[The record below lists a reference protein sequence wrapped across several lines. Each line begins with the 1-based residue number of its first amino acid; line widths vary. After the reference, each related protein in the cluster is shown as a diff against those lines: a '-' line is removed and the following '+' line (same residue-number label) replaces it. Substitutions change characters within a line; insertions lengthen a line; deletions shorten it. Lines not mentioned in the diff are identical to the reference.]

1 MSSNLSQDRV
11 RWPGSG
17 SNVTSDNLPF
27 GYYLSEICDSDE
39 SSFENDCSSSAM
51 WAAKRLGYPIVDIEM
66 IDDNFYTCFEESVL
80 EYNRIINEFNIV
92 NNITDLQGLPQ
103 SEYKNLLGLS
113 VRGTGLPYNVEL
125 SKQYG
130 SEAMVGGDV
139 EVYKDYIDIT
149 GSTSSNINQTF
160 DLNEL
165 FGDKIHHLT
174 GSRIEVRRVFHQ
186 RPPAVARIYDPF
198 SMTGMSYSN
207 VLQEMGFAG
216 YSPAT
221 QFLMTPIFEDL
232 ERIQAIE
239 FNDTIRK
246 SQYSFEVLGNNK
258 LKIFPIPTRSFKLYI
273 EYTIDSDK
281 NITNFKSG
289 SNYEYISDP
298 SDVPYETCTYCK
310 INQAGKQW
318 IKKYFLALC
327 KETLGRIISKYSIVP
342 IPGGEVQLDGAE
354 LRNEANEEKTSLQ
367 EKLRDLLEKTLRNS
381 QLENKSKESENTNKM
396 LSYVPVKIYIG

>member
-174 GSRIEVRRVFHQ
+174 GSRIE
-186 RPPAVARIYDPF
+186 
-198 SMTGMSYSN
+198 GMSYSN

-327 KETLGRIISKYSIVP
+327 KETLGRILQKYSTVP
-342 IPGGEVQLDGAE
+342 IPGGEVTLDGAE
-354 LRNEANEEKTSLQ
+354 LRNEANEEKNSLQ
-367 EKLRDLLEKTLRNS
+367 EILRDLLEKTLRTS